1 MTYGKLGAVSA
12 LYKNT
17 IPAHVARID
26 KVLAE
31 AVGRDLSSW
40 ERNEFLPSIR
50 QRSFLTPRQEESLAR
65 IERRVYDTTDDCA

>member
-1 MTYGKLGAVSA
+1 MNFVPPT
-12 LYKNT
+12 
-17 IPAHVARID
+17 PAHVARID
-26 KVLAE
+26 NVLAE

-50 QRSFLTPRQEESLAR
+50 QRSFLTPRQEDSLAK